1 MKKIVITIA
10 SLIFSVFVFGQDL
23 LDSTVVTRY
32 DSNDITPQL
41 KMVYQH
47 NLWGKTIS
55 YTAQSYDDYDEVWYN
70 LALVNYV
77 YQNQRLIE
85 KLQSYWEADAWVE
98 GWRHVYTYPVV
109 NQRKKEFYYLE
120 EQTERKGW
128 EVLEKDTLG
137 YEINS
142 SVSFVDQTTGNLN
155 EKFRRVV
162 ETNANG
168 YTVINWRIGIN
179 GQWEQYHRIDHI
191 VQNGLVRQKILKSYF
206 NNVWTNVER
215 TVFTYENE
223 RLVEHESYA
232 WQGDNWATTKFSGE
246 KYYYNPIVINPPELN
261 QQNIIVLSQQQD
273 ELWVKSKVALAY
285 ISVYS
290 LDEQLVYRNDEPK
303 KTEIVLTDIDGAFY
317 IEVVTQDNRKKIEKI
332 IIN

>member
-1 MKKIVITIA
+1 MKKIIIIIA
-10 SLIFSVFVFGQDL
+10 LFIFSVSAFGQEL
-23 LDSTVVTRY
+23 LDSTVVTKY
-32 DSNDITPQL
+32 NGNDSTPQL

-55 YTAQSYDDYDEVWYN
+55 YTAQSYDDYDEAWYN
-70 LALVNYV
+70 LALINYI

-85 KLQSYWEADAWVE
+85 KLQSYWEADAWIE
-98 GWRHVYTYPVV
+98 GWRHVYTYPEI

-128 EVLEKDTLG
+128 EVLEKDTLD

-142 SVSFVDQTTGNLN
+142 SVSFVDETTGNLN
-155 EKFRRVV
+155 EKFRRTVV
-162 ETNANG
+162 TNANG
-168 YTVINWRIGIN
+168 YTAINSRIGIN
-179 GQWEQYHRIDHI
+179 GQWEQYHMIDHI
-191 VQNGLVRQKILKSYF
+191 VQNGLVTQKILKSYF

-215 TVFTYENE
+215 TVFTYENQ

-232 WQGDNWATTKFSGE
+232 WQGNDWSTIKHSGQ
-246 KYYYNPIVINPPELN
+246 KYFYNPIVINPPELD

-273 ELWVKSKVALAY
+273 ELWVKSKVALEY

-290 LDEQLVYRNDEPK
+290 LDEQLVYRNNKPK
-303 KTEIVLTDIDGAFY
+303 KTEIVMTDVEGEFY
-317 IEVVTQDNRKKIEKI
+317 IEVVTKDNRKKIERFF
-332 IIN
+332 IN